1 MRHESMSDEEI
12 TEEVYKIAQ
21 NIFGKVASRNAAES
35 WVCYIRKNGVGE
47 ILKEESKRNKE
58 GFVFITAIYETF
70 DPIGSSKLYKAL
82 K

>member
-12 TEEVYKIAQ
+12 ANIVYTIAQ
-21 NIFGKVASRNAAES
+21 KIWGEDANKSASES
-35 WVCYIRKNGVGE
+35 WVCSIRKNEVGE

-58 GFVFITAIYETF
+58 RFAFITGIYETF